1 MAKYPEIE
9 LDLDYSDRLVDIVNE
24 GFDVAIR
31 TGEGVDSRLMSR
43 RLGLYHLV
51 LVASPGYLKRAGTPD
66 VPADLASH
74 ACLHHRFPTTG

>member
-31 TGEGVDSRLMSR
+31 TGEGV
-43 RLGLYHLV
+43 
-51 LVASPGYLKRAGTPD
+51 AIF
-66 VPADLASH
+66 PA
-74 ACLHHRFPTTG
+74 